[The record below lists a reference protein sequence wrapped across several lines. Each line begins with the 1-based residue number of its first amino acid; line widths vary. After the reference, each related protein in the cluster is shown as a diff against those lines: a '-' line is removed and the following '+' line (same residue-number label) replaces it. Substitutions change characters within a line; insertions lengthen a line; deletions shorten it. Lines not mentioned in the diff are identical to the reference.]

1 MHNIIYHR
9 YQGIYFKSMKDPSNY
24 LIKGFWDLLGKPVQ
38 LPYAFCMADGL
49 KPLQPLSDADSCC
62 CLLFHLV
69 NPTITLDSSQ
79 VMGLA
84 RGSSRRSSSRKYR
97 HALDEGN
104 RLRNAFFFI
113 QNICSFGIGGIS
125 SWDALNFGFGCW
137 LNQKAPDS

>member
-84 RGSSRRSSSRKYR
+84 RGSSRRSSSRSIVMPWTR
-97 HALDEGN
+97 E
-104 RLRNAFFFI
+104 I
-113 QNICSFGIGGIS
+113 V
-125 SWDALNFGFGCW
+125 
-137 LNQKAPDS
+137 